1 MGRVVHERILA
12 GRYQLQEALGEG
24 AFGQVWQAL
33 DAEESRT
40 VAVKVI
46 RVGEIVNPEFATDIA
61 ERFQREVDAVSVLRH
76 PNIVRAFEAGRSGDD
91 LFLAMEL
98 ADGGALADILDAR
111 YAAGLGPVRVA
122 DVVAVAAQT
131 CEGLAAAHAASIV
144 HRDIKPSNLMVCSD
158 GLIKIIDF
166 GMARLLDD
174 GSPRL
179 TRQGTAV
186 GTLAYMSPEQLEGG
200 DADGRADLYS
210 LGCVM
215 YELLAG
221 RRPFLADEPEA
232 MLMQQLYDTPPP
244 LRSFRPAIPADL
256 ARLTEAMLAKEPE
269 DRPAGA
275 DEVLRRLA
283 AIGTMTPPA
292 DLAAALRTSG
302 DPASVTPVP
311 GAHPSTQLADFNSLP
326 TQAVATAHPPT
337 QLVGV
342 TQPATE
348 TVPVRPLKLP
358 ASQLSPSQPP
368 ASQEAEATS
377 APGREDP
384 GSDGETP
391 VRFGPGVAAAAPD
404 PPAPQE
410 PAKARRSLWRRSR

>member
-1 MGRVVHERILA
+1 
-12 GRYQLQEALGEG
+12 
-24 AFGQVWQAL
+24 
-33 DAEESRT
+33 
-40 VAVKVI
+40 VKVI
-46 RVGEIVNPEFATDIA
+46 HVGEIVNPQFATDTA
-61 ERFQREVDAVSVLRH
+61 ARFQREVAAISTLRH
-76 PNIVRAFEAGRSGDD
+76 PNIVTAFEAGRSGDD

-98 ADGGALADILDAR
+98 ADGNALADLLDAR
-111 YAAGLGPVRVA
+111 YAARLGPVRVA
-122 DVVAVAAQT
+122 DVLAVAAQT

-200 DADGRADLYS
+200 DADGQADLYS

-244 LRSFRPAIPADL
+244 LSSFGPGIPADL
-256 ARLTEAMLAKEPE
+256 AGLIEAMLAKEPE

-275 DEVLRRLA
+275 DEVIRRLA
-283 AIGTMTPPA
+283 AIGTQTPPA
-292 DLAAALRTSG
+292 DLAAALRTSD
-302 DPASVTPVP
+302 DPASVRLVP
-311 GAHPSTQLADFNSLP
+311 TAHPATQLAEFSSLP
-326 TQAVATAHPPT
+326 TQAVAAAHPPTQAVAAAQPPTQAVAAAHPPT
-337 QLVGV
+337 QLVASA
-342 TQPATE
+342 PPPTE
-348 TVPVRPLKLP
+348 TVPVRPLKP
-358 ASQLSPSQPP
+358 AQV
-368 ASQEAEATS
+368 AS
-377 APGREDP
+377 APEHQNP
-384 GSDGETP
+384 GTDDETP
-391 VRFGPGVAAAAPD
+391 VRFGPGVAAP
-404 PPAPQE
+404 PPAPPAPPE